1 MAARYRLVHH
11 VTNAFWKKWSDV
23 ASPSLVIRQ
32 KWHQTSRD
40 VCVGDL
46 VLICDSSPIKAK
58 YKLSVVDA
66 VHPSAD
72 GHVRS
77 ATVRYVLL
85 QKNNKGEDV
94 VQNINVK
101 RSVQKLA
108 LILPVEEQVTPLEV
122 RDNEFCSIVKAGV

>member
-1 MAARYRLVHH
+1 MASRYRLVHL
-11 VTNAFWKKWSDV
+11 VTSNFWKKWSEV
-23 ASPSLVIRQ
+23 ASPSLIIRQ

-46 VLICDSSPIKAK
+46 VLICNSSPIKAK
-58 YKLSVVDA
+58 YKMGVVDA

-77 ATVRYVLL
+77 VTVRYVLL

-94 VQNINVK
+94 VKNITVK
-101 RSVQKLA
+101 RSIQKLA
-108 LILPVEEQVTPLEV
+108 LILPVEEQVNPLEV
-122 RDNEFCSIVKAGV
+122 RDNEFRSIVKAGV